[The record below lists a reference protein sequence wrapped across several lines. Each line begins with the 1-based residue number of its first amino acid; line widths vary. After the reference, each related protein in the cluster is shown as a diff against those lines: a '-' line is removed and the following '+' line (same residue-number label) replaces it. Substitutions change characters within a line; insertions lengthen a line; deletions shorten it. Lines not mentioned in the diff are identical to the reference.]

1 MGLQSHSGPHSKRSG
16 PRVSGSAP
24 AGQTLPREHSLGCMR
39 CLDLVGSRYL
49 DPGKET
55 CAWWGKDP
63 AVGKAQSV
71 PQGLRASQSH
81 PHAPFCEPRTRT
93 RDSARP

>member
-55 CAWWGKDP
+55 CMCVCVGGKDP

-71 PQGLRASQSH
+71 PAG
-81 PHAPFCEPRTRT
+81 EPEP
-93 RDSARP
+93 SSRPVL